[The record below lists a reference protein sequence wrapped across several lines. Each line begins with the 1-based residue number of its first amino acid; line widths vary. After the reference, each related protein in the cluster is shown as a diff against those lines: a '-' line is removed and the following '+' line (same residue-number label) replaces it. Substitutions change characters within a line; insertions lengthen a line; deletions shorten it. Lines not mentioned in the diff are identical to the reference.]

1 MFITQMNLQT
11 YVKQIITILIMVM
24 FISCDKDF
32 NEIGTDIVGGD
43 NDHYLLDKTTEFS
56 VMAYNQKLG
65 PVAMNNLP
73 INPLG
78 I

>member
-32 NEIGTDIVGGD
+32 NEI
-43 NDHYLLDKTTEFS
+43 
-56 VMAYNQKLG
+56 
-65 PVAMNNLP
+65 
-73 INPLG
+73 
-78 I
+78 